1 MWQIH
6 TYISTH
12 GTTKRGRDQS
22 HKDDTGEDGHAAP
35 ARKCPKILNDW
46 TKAQPHIDKANRWRQ
61 RILAIEERFPT
72 NSFPFRLMTTVISG
86 MSIVSAHT
94 MFAYH
99 VAPEYAFRSFVES
112 VAFDA
117 MCNTYDEDHAPLGR
131 AAAAEG
137 AQAGRTRESPGDNA
151 TPAAEQAHVAVP
163 ISAIEGWLGN
173 SVQKCR
179 ACKKLTSF
187 CCVACSD
194 ARGIVPIHPPSH
206 KFAGRYI
213 IMHPCLAD
221 HKRLPSAHS
230 VCAAS
235 ATKSAAAQ
243 KAARQR
249 KSK

>member
-1 MWQIH
+1 MHMTYFVHVCMWQIH

-117 MCNTYDEDHAPLGR
+117 MCSTFTAHTTKTMPRLGVRLLLRGHRLGGR
-131 AAAAEG
+131 ARAL
-137 AQAGRTRESPGDNA
+137 A
-151 TPAAEQAHVAVP
+151 TTPP
-163 ISAIEGWLGN
+163 PLLSRPML
-173 SVQKCR
+173 
-179 ACKKLTSF
+179 LF
-187 CCVACSD
+187 PYLPL
-194 ARGIVPIHPPSH
+194 RG
-206 KFAGRYI
+206 G
-213 IMHPCLAD
+213 
-221 HKRLPSAHS
+221 
-230 VCAAS
+230 
-235 ATKSAAAQ
+235 
-243 KAARQR
+243 
-249 KSK
+249 